1 MTRVLPGLVRSFAAA
16 VLLLGPTVAMN
27 AHAASAVFAPDGVAI
42 RGYDPVAYFVDGK
55 PTTGRDEFTTD
66 WMGAKWKFAS
76 QANLERFKA
85 EPAKYA
91 PQYGGYC
98 AYGTAKGHL
107 APTEPAAW
115 SVVDGKLYLNYNKQV
130 SKLWQKDIPGYN
142 AAADRQF
149 SGLLKEPAEAE

>member
-1 MTRVLPGLVRSFAAA
+1 M
-16 VLLLGPTVAMN
+16 LLLVGLSSAMI
-27 AHAASAVFAPDGVAI
+27 AGAASAVFAPGGVAI

-55 PTTGRDEFTTD
+55 PTPGRDEFATD

-76 QANLERFKA
+76 QANLDRFKA

-107 APTEPAAW
+107 APTEPSAW
-115 SVVDGKLYLNYNKQV
+115 SVVDGKLYLNYNEKV
-130 SKLWQKDIPGYN
+130 SKLWQKDIPGYK
-142 AAADRQF
+142 AAADRQY
-149 SGLLKEPAEAE
+149 SGLLKAPAEAE